1 MKNEGKAMVLK
12 VAMAS
17 AVVLMLAACVAP
29 ASAVDF
35 ADNNQ
40 TYIEMANG
48 AFYDPHGDDTYYF
61 NFSKP
66 GGGLK
71 AIHITNSITNKNG
84 AVYANQN
91 LNGTFY
97 ISDTSKDPGCS
108 DSAILMFGVPG
119 AANTTNLAL
128 SITASGYNWTL
139 TPTIMFPPSGSL
151 THYSNVSIGTF
162 GNGHFL
168 KNGRDLVNCK
178 WRPYFDEDYP
188 MYYGQN
194 MTNTSDTYKV
204 MFIDTGLGTLNAT
217 GLNLTDNGMIKV
229 DYGVTGYNGNALFDI
244 YTWCNQ
250 SKQGKSVSWTNR
262 ITGTG
267 SSGWTIGF

>member
-1 MKNEGKAMVLK
+1 MKNRKTPMVLK

-17 AVVLMLAACVAP
+17 AVLLMLAACVAP
-29 ASAVDF
+29 VSAAEFVE
-35 ADNNQ
+35 NNQ

-48 AFYDPHGDDTYYF
+48 AFYNPYGDDTYYF
-61 NFSKP
+61 NFSKA

-71 AIHITNSITNKNG
+71 AIHITNSTTNSAG
-84 AVYANQN
+84 AVYTNQG

-119 AANTTNLAL
+119 GADTTNLAL

-139 TPTIMFPPSGSL
+139 TPTIMYPSSV
-151 THYSNVSIGTF
+151 TRYNDVDIGTF
-162 GNGHFL
+162 GDSNFL
-168 KNGRDLVNCK
+168 ENDLELEQVDCT
-178 WRPYFDEDYP
+178 WRPYFDENYP
-188 MYYGQN
+188 MYYGQD

-204 MFIDTGLGTLNAT
+204 MFIDTGLGTLKYNT
-217 GLNLTDNGMIKV
+217 SLIDNGMVKI
-229 DYGVTGYNGNALFDI
+229 DYGITGYSGRALFDI

-250 SKQGKSVSWTNR
+250 SNQGQSVSWTNR
-262 ITGTG
+262 VTDTG
-267 SSGWTIGF
+267 SNGWTIGF

>member
-1 MKNEGKAMVLK
+1 MKNGKKATVLK
-12 VAMAS
+12 VAMAL
-17 AVVLMLAACVAP
+17 AVLLMLAACIAP
-29 ASAVDF
+29 VSAVLF

-48 AFYDPHGDDTYYF
+48 AFYDPHGNDTYYF
-61 NFSKP
+61 NFSKA

-71 AIHITNSITNKNG
+71 AIHITNSTTNSAG
-84 AVYANQN
+84 AVYTNQG

-119 AANTTNLAL
+119 GADTTNLAL
-128 SITASGYNWTL
+128 NITASGYNWTL
-139 TPTIMFPPSGSL
+139 TPTIMYPPSV
-151 THYSNVSIGTF
+151 TYYSNVDIGTF
-162 GNGHFL
+162 GNSEFL
-168 KNGRDLVNCK
+168 TDDDDYLIDCT
-178 WRPYFDEDYP
+178 WRPYFDENYP

-204 MFIDTGLGTLNAT
+204 MFLDTGLGTLKYNT
-217 GLNLTDNGMIKV
+217 SLTNNGMIKI
-229 DYGVTGYNGNALFDI
+229 DYGITGYNGRALFDI

-250 SKQGKSVSWTNR
+250 SNQGKSVSWTNR
-262 ITGTG
+262 VTDTG
-267 SSGWTIGF
+267 SNGWTIGF